1 MKRQVSIL
9 IFLIGTLAVWADTS
23 SDVQF
28 KASAPGQVI
37 VGKPFQL
44 TYTVN
49 QRSKDLRAPEM
60 ADFDILAGPYTS
72 QSSSTSWVN
81 GQRTS
86 SFSQTYTYTI
96 VAQKEG
102 TFSIAPATISV
113 GGEQYTS
120 NGLRIKV
127 LPPDEATASANN
139 TQSGG
144 QANSGGSATG
154 NNVSNENIF
163 IRTVVSKTHVQEQE
177 CILLQYKLY
186 FAGVDVTQFTN
197 NTKLPEFKGFLK
209 QELEQGEIQTQLE
222 HYNGRNYNTAVL
234 YQTLL
239 YPQHSGEIK
248 IDPAQFEA
256 VLRVQ
261 TRAQVRSIF
270 DDFFGSYTN
279 VTRAL
284 SAPGVKITVDAL
296 PKGKPA
302 GFSGGVGHFKMNS
315 TLQGGNAGELIV
327 NQNDA
332 VTLKLDITGSGN
344 MKLIKTPAVDFP
356 EGFEEYDPKVSNNFK
371 TTVNGMSGT
380 KTIEYLFIPRS
391 AGDYVIPPVQFIYF
405 DTQERQYK
413 TLLTP
418 EYTLHVKRSASDT
431 DNTVV
436 SNYVNKEDIR
446 QLGSDIRYIVTDP
459 KQHHTRSSFISFG
472 SLVYWLCYL
481 VPLLIAILLFIIF
494 RRQIRENADIR
505 KVKYKKA
512 NKMVQKRLKQ
522 AKKHLDAGQKEAFY
536 EETERALW
544 TYLSDRLSIPTSELN
559 KENITQILQEKGV
572 DEQMIQR
579 VNDVLSTTAFARYAP
594 ATDDHAMQDLY
605 NRTSEVLENLK
616 I

>member
-472 SLVYWLCYL
+472 SFVYWLCYL